1 MALDPIVRLEDID
14 QRLERLAKTL
24 AEEGRRVGEAAQ
36 AKRLAAGKVVRTIE
50 TPSFADEFL
59 AEARE
64 ALEDEIDIAR
74 PADFEDDIEPGERD
88 REIGKKALAVL
99 KLDQL
104 RKVASYQE
112 LDYRGE
118 KEEVIERI
126 VRALDADWG
135 KIARLVLENEEP
147 RPERGVADRLFP
159 ILGTTVNVN
168 AAHRVLLNYA
178 DRYIRTGIARW
189 FVFGTSD
196 PRGERLWL
204 DGTFRTYRVDPIAD
218 DDDFFELNTVPDAL
232 PVRVRLDEGG
242 MFVQTRAPGT
252 TESRAAA
259 RAIMK
264 VLGLRPSPGL
274 PIDTTPRG
282 GALMRWDQR
291 SVFMAAFLQN
301 ELNRDGIEVLNLTS
315 AHFET
320 GEPTTGEDL
329 RPNVRSVRLEG
340 AHLLDSKTAGELLV
354 DGRGLVGISL
364 LVRFRPNR
372 DERFVLPIQ
381 ISLER
386 EHVAIL
392 TGYGT
397 ERHEVALDLQRELV
411 KRVKSAFGSS
421 LRNEPELN
429 RMATEMERVLRE
441 AEPIERARFF
451 APERTWAE
459 NHDAD
464 PPAPE
469 EAPVPEEAPLPESP
483 VGLDTLDL

>member
-1 MALDPIVRLEDID
+1 
-14 QRLERLAKTL
+14 
-24 AEEGRRVGEAAQ
+24 
-36 AKRLAAGKVVRTIE
+36 
-50 TPSFADEFL
+50 
-59 AEARE
+59 
-64 ALEDEIDIAR
+64 
-74 PADFEDDIEPGERD
+74 
-88 REIGKKALAVL
+88 
-99 KLDQL
+99 
-104 RKVASYQE
+104 
-112 LDYRGE
+112 
-118 KEEVIERI
+118 
-126 VRALDADWG
+126 
-135 KIARLVLENEEP
+135 
-147 RPERGVADRLFP
+147 
-159 ILGTTVNVN
+159 
-168 AAHRVLLNYA
+168 
-178 DRYIRTGIARW
+178 
-189 FVFGTSD
+189 
-196 PRGERLWL
+196 
-204 DGTFRTYRVDPIAD
+204 
-218 DDDFFELNTVPDAL
+218 
-232 PVRVRLDEGG
+232 
-242 MFVQTRAPGT
+242 
-252 TESRAAA
+252 
-259 RAIMK
+259 
-264 VLGLRPSPGL
+264 
-274 PIDTTPRG
+274 
-282 GALMRWDQR
+282 MRWDQR